1 MKSILCLIGFLLMIS
16 SNQDITAQQKIQKDE
31 MTAMIFSAFTPGLG
45 QVYTQRYWRGL
56 GFFILEVAAFG
67 TMSGITERTK
77 KIRIYDTE
85 GDEYKIIVQKN
96 RWKNLKGGEKAAVI
110 TAGVAGAGI
119 YIWQIFDAR
128 KCVKEHNRKQGY
140 DVGLGLTP
148 SGAPGLSIAY
158 QF

>member
-1 MKSILCLIGFLLMIS
+1 MKSVFWIIGIIVIVLPLQNNYS
-16 SNQDITAQQKIQKDE
+16 QQKIQKDE
-31 MTAMIFSAFTPGLG
+31 ITAVIFSAFTPGLG
-45 QVYTQRYWRGL
+45 QVYAQRYWRGL
-56 GFFILEVAAFG
+56 GFFVLEAVAFG
-67 TMSGITERTK
+67 TMAGITERTK
-77 KIRIYDTE
+77 KIRIYDAE
-85 GDEYKIIVQKN
+85 GDEYKIYVQKN

-119 YIWQIFDAR
+119 YIWQIIDAR

-148 SGAPGLSIAY
+148 SGDPGLSLKY